1 VRFSLRVNNDLKI
14 PDYVLLA
21 RTAEAAGFDQF
32 WVSDDLFLRSAP
44 VLVAAMLQATT
55 RLEIGIGILNPYT
68 IHPSEIAM
76 LAATLD
82 ELSDCRFNLGL
93 AAGAAR
99 FLRWVG
105 IEPTRPL
112 AATRATIDAV
122 RGLLAGER
130 VRGDGAFLPWTEDAY
145 LRFKAPRVTPIY
157 LGAMSPGMLRLI
169 GERADGA
176 LPLLLPP
183 DHYFAVRPLVDEGLA
198 RRPAALGE
206 LDFAACIWVSLA
218 EDRQAARRAL
228 AEKIAYYG
236 RALGP
241 LIHARLGVTE
251 DDFAPIERAMVTERD
266 VDKAVG
272 LVDERMLR
280 IGVVGDPRDVIA
292 QLEPLVAAGV
302 RHLSFGPP
310 LGPDPLAAV
319 ALLGREVLPHFR
331 RSPRP

>member
-1 VRFSLRVNNDLKI
+1 MRFSVRVNNDRRLS
-14 PDYVLLA
+14 DYIRLA
-21 RTAEAAGFDQF
+21 RATEAAGFDQL

-44 VLVAAMLQATT
+44 VLVSAMAQVTT

-82 ELSDCRFNLGL
+82 ELTGCRFNLGL

-105 IEPTRPL
+105 IEPARPL
-112 AATRATIDAV
+112 AATRGTIDAV

-130 VRGDGAFLPWTEDAY
+130 VGGDGVFLPWTENAY
-145 LRFKAPRVTPIY
+145 LRFRAPRVTPIY
-157 LGAMSPGMLRLI
+157 LGAMSPGMLRLT

-183 DHYFAVRPLVDEGLA
+183 DHYFAVRPLVEEG
-198 RRPAALGE
+198 RRRRSPALGE
-206 LDFAACIWVSLA
+206 LDFAACVWVSLA
-218 EDRQAARRAL
+218 EDREAARRAL

-236 RALGP
+236 RAFGP
-241 LIHARLGVTE
+241 LIHARLGLAE
-251 DDFAPIERAMVTERD
+251 ADFAPVEHALLTAGD
-266 VDKAVG
+266 ATKAVG
-272 LVDERMLR
+272 LVDDRMLR
-280 IGVVGDPRDVIA
+280 VGIVGDPGDVIA
-292 QLEPLVAAGV
+292 QLEPLVAAGA

-310 LGPDPLAAV
+310 LGPDPIAAV
-319 ALLGREVLPHFR
+319 ALLGREVLPYFR
-331 RSPRP
+331 RLSG